1 MVENVLS
8 IFAAH
13 SGDDDGA
20 GAADGE
26 HGAGVGDIGLTP

>member
-1 MVENVLS
+1 MIEEVFS

-13 SGDDDGA
+13 GGDDDGA

-26 HGAGVGDIGLTP
+26 EGAGV